1 MSGLK
6 IRRIGN
12 SLGVIFPKEVQEA
25 LGVSEG
31 DILDVNTVENKLILE
46 AHLAHHSKWKF
57 PNSELSN
64 EDKEWIGADLED
76 GNESPL
82 W

>member
-1 MSGLK
+1 MSRLK

-12 SLGVIFPKEVQEA
+12 SLGVIFPKEVQKA
-25 LGVSEG
+25 LGVFDG
-31 DILDVNTVENKLILE
+31 DILDVNMIKNKLILE

-57 PNSELSN
+57 PNAEPTK
-64 EDKEWIGADLED
+64 EDKEWLETDLED
-76 GNESPL
+76 DNESPR

>member
-12 SLGVIFPKEVQEA
+12 SLGVIFPKEIQEA
-25 LGVSEG
+25 LGVTEG

-46 AHLAHHSKWKF
+46 THLAHHSKWKF
-57 PNSELSN
+57 SETELTKD
-64 EDKEWIGADLED
+64 DKDWINADLED
-76 GNESPL
+76 DNDSPR